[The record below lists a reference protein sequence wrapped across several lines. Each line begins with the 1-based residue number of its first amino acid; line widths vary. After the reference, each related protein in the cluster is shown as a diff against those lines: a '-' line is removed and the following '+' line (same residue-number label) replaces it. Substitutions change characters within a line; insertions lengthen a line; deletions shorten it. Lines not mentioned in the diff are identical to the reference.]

1 MRVFFLFF
9 FLSLPFS
16 GGFYFSARRSSTA
29 KARGHM
35 RARCCVARRLWPPF
49 PVSLSNSTPPRVR
62 RPAPTG
68 ALHARSYRTLVALV
82 FVLIPPSALAPWVS
96 KSLTHSLPTP
106 LSLCLSLSLSLSP
119 LSLRSA
125 FAVSTSSLSSLGLRR
140 RQSAPAA
147 CAKTCLEAFSG
158 SALIACQ
165 SFYSPSSGSGSR
177 PPVGQDIGRD
187 VGQYA
192 DQDSEPSNWEPPP
205 LEPIIWS
212 RCCWALAWP
221 WRAARVNKSTAMSVD
236 CSTLLPY
243 LFRRREITGLH
254 SER

>member
-106 LSLCLSLSLSLSP
+106 LSLCLSLSLSVPSLSP
-119 LSLRSA
+119 VSLCRQHLVIVLLRAPSA
-125 FAVSTSSLSSLGLRR
+125 SVCAGGLRENLPRGLLGLRSHRVSKFLLSFVRKWFTPARWPGHWSGR
-140 RQSAPAA
+140 RS
-147 CAKTCLEAFSG
+147 
-158 SALIACQ
+158 I
-165 SFYSPSSGSGSR
+165 R
-177 PPVGQDIGRD
+177 
-187 VGQYA
+187 
-192 DQDSEPSNWEPPP
+192 
-205 LEPIIWS
+205 
-212 RCCWALAWP
+212 
-221 WRAARVNKSTAMSVD
+221 
-236 CSTLLPY
+236 
-243 LFRRREITGLH
+243 
-254 SER
+254 